1 MDKVYKLIW
10 QYFGYEHKSVGEKYS
25 HFMSIIHKF
34 TEEYGKEVQNIIKDE
49 ISIYRNKPEI
59 LAVQTLFWCMQEYM
73 NNQLKGNMRFTWIPY
88 IKEFAEKLVKFR
100 HDRQPLLKSIYD
112 KREELYASYLHDEGG
127 LNDLCTDIDPFS
139 VFGLFNRGIRHE
151 NRINSTKVFK
161 ELLDISSDIPTD
173 FEGVPIMNNQ
183 KSYFFGYKSR
193 RGRKDIDNLWSLF
206 EKLIGNEDIE
216 AIYNTVIKQY
226 GINVN
231 ITMAL
236 FWIRPNDFLA
246 LDSTNREMNK
256 EQLKYIMKNKP
267 KDLEV
272 EIFIHGAICFAFSG
286 RCFLSDFLSCRSANL
301 GDCSQS
307 CRWSY
312 NLYAEEKNNPGELMP
327 IETSE
332 YGTSI
337 FSSKDLCL
345 IKEIP
350 EIIEMGVDSLKIE
363 GRLKTE
369 YYVASVVNS
378 YRNAIDDYEKDPE
391 NFDYTKYLNELEK
404 VKTRGLTTFYFND
417 RSNKDIQEYGG
428 RQYNENYEFGGK
440 IIEYNEEKSI
450 IEIKNKLQ
458 VGDTLELL
466 VPNKIEPIEFKI
478 EKLWDIETEEQIE
491 SVSPGVKGQKVLM
504 QIPVKCEKDWI
515 LRRKK

>member
-1 MDKVYKLIW
+1 MNKIELLAPAGSFEKAKIAYLYGADAVYCGTSSLSLRTRADMKDDDLEKTIKYAHSMGKKVYVTLNIFAW
-10 QYFGYEHKSVGEKYS
+10 DEKYEE
-25 HFMSIIHKF
+25 IIEMAKKL
-34 TEEYGKEVQNIIKDE
+34 EILKPDGIIAADVGVIDVLKEYAPTVPINVSTQANIISLRDC
-49 ISIYRNKPEI
+49 N
-59 LAVQTLFWCMQEYM
+59 FWYKQ
-73 NNQLKGNMRFTWIPY
+73 G
-88 IKEFAEKLVKFR
+88 A
-100 HDRQPLLKSIYD
+100 
-112 KREELYASYLHDEGG
+112 KR
-127 LNDLCTDIDPFS
+127 
-139 VFGLFNRGIRHE
+139 V
-151 NRINSTKVFK
+151 
-161 ELLDISSDIPTD
+161 
-173 FEGVPIMNNQ
+173 IM
-183 KSYFFGYKSR
+183 
-193 RGRKDIDNLWSLF
+193 
-206 EKLIGNEDIE
+206 
-216 AIYNTVIKQY
+216 A
-226 GINVN
+226 
-231 ITMAL
+231 
-236 FWIRPNDFLA
+236 
-246 LDSTNREMNK
+246 REMNK
-256 EQLKYIMKNKP
+256 EQLKYIMENKP

-272 EIFIHGAICFAFSG
+272 EIFVHGAICFAFSG

-301 GDCSQS
+301 GDCAQS

-312 NLYAEEKNNPGELMP
+312 NLYAEEKNNPGEFMP

-391 NFDYTKYLNELEK
+391 HYDYTKYLKELDK

-417 RSNKDIQEYGG
+417 RKNKDIQEYGG

-440 IIEYNEEKSI
+440 VVEYAENKSV

-458 VGDTLELL
+458 VGDTLELI
-466 VPNKIEPIEFKI
+466 VPSKIEPVEFQIEN
-478 EKLWDIETEEQIE
+478 LWDIETDQEIE
-491 SVSPGVKGQKVLM
+491 AISPGVKGQKVKMKLP
-504 QIPVKCEKDWI
+504 IICEKDWI